1 MTNLTNRQIQAVN
14 TKNKIYSAAIKS
26 FINKGFNN
34 VRIKDITDIAGV
46 SKGTFY
52 THFDSKESIIY
63 EYFDR
68 IDNYYSN
75 IYNSEIKKLEKASDQ
90 LALLTN
96 AVTHFSS
103 EVCGLEF
110 LKIIY
115 SNQLIE
121 KNEQKLLINSKR
133 TYYQIIK
140 SILKKGIENGE
151 FFITDLNQLTLL
163 YCRYIHGMLYDWCLY
178 EGNFSLIEEGN
189 KTFVLFL
196 KSII

>member
-1 MTNLTNRQIQAVN
+1 MTKLTNRQIQAIN
-14 TKNKIYSAAIKS
+14 TKNKIYCAAIKS
-26 FINKGFNN
+26 FIDKGFNN

-52 THFDSKESIIY
+52 THFESKESIIY

-75 IYNSEIKKLEKASDQ
+75 IYNNEIKNLDTSSDQ
-90 LALLTN
+90 LNLLTN
-96 AVTHFSS
+96 AVTYFSS

-121 KNEQKLLINSKR
+121 KIEQKLLINKQR
-133 TYYQIIK
+133 AYYAIIEA
-140 SILKKGIENGE
+140 ILTKGIKDGE
-151 FFITDLNQLTLL
+151 FSINDLNKITLL
-163 YCRYIHGMLYDWCLY
+163 YCRYIHGLLYDWCLFN
-178 EGNFSLIEEGN
+178 GNFNLIEEGKN
-189 KTFVLFL
+189 TFPLFL
-196 KSII
+196 KSIT